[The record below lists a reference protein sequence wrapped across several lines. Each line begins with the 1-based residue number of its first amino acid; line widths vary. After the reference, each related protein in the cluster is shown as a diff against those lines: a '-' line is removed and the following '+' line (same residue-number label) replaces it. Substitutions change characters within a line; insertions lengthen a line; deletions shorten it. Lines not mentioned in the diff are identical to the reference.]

1 LGRLRGRLPL
11 RVVHVISRPSVQW
24 RGERGRIDA
33 GMFDRHLP
41 LERRSLQYFICGSE
55 AMVRSVEKDLGA
67 LGIPA
72 DRVHSEQ
79 FGMV

>member
-1 LGRLRGRLPL
+1 
-11 RVVHVISRPSVQW
+11 VHVISRPSEQW

-33 GMFDRHLP
+33 GMFDRQLP
-41 LERRSLQYFICGSE
+41 LERRSLQYFICGGE
-55 AMVRSVEKDLGA
+55 EMVRSVERDLGT